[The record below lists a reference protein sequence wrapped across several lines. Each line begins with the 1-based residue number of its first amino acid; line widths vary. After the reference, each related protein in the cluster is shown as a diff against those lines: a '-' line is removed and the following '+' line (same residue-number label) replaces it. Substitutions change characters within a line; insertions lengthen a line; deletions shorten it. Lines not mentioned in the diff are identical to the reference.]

1 MLRFEAE
8 DAVLDGAGAKAEAES
23 LLSDTEYLL
32 QAREDL
38 TRMRRLQEGCTNSTK
53 EDLQLLLAASFGS
66 ATAG

>member
-32 QAREDL
+32 QEDL